1 MIEDCSPTDQTA
13 RWSFACALS
22 ALDEYPIVSLS
33 LADRHVILLRDG
45 ERIVATDRAC
55 PHEGADLAKGRCA
68 DGKLYC
74 ARHFAWFDLFTGKV
88 SPGWS
93 FPGLRLY
100 PLKIVDQDIWIA
112 I

>member
-1 MIEDCSPTDQTA
+1 MSDDASPTDPAA

-22 ALDEYPIVSLS
+22 ALDKRPIVSLS
-33 LADRHVILLRDG
+33 FAERHIILLRDG
-45 ERIVATDRAC
+45 ERVVAMGRAC

-74 ARHFAWFDLFTGKV
+74 PRHLAWFDLASGKV
-88 SPGWS
+88 SPGWT
-93 FPGLRLY
+93 FPSPQLY